1 MSSTFLVVPQWQ
13 GSGSSRAMRLVDGAE
28 AVRHELPSGAT
39 RLIEVPLEAGDSEG
53 TGILR
58 FSAIRLVRE
67 RVQRELASLDDV
79 AIIIGG
85 DCGVEYAG
93 VEHAARAGQVVLL
106 WADAHA
112 DLNTPET
119 SPSGAFHGMVLRSLI
134 DEGVVAPENVLL
146 VGVRDLDD
154 AEAEFIER
162 AGIAHVPASDVGA
175 AIAARAAAV
184 REAGGTP
191 VLYAHV
197 DLDVLDPGAF
207 SGVGFPTP
215 FGLTL
220 DELTTAITDA
230 RASLELVGAGLTEF
244 APAALGSADLDPNPS
259 ADANAGDDL
268 TTILRILGALRR

>member
-28 AVRHELPSGAT
+28 AVLHELPSAAT
-39 RLIEVPLEAGDSEG
+39 RLIDVPLEAGDSEG

-58 FSAIRLVRE
+58 FSSIRLVRE
-67 RVQRELASLDDV
+67 RLQRELAELDEV

-93 VEHAARAGQVVLL
+93 VEHAARTGRVVVL

-112 DLNTPET
+112 DLNTADS

-134 DEGVVAPENVLL
+134 DDGVVDPENVLL
-146 VGVRDLDD
+146 LGVRDLDD
-154 AEAEFIER
+154 AEAHFMET
-162 AGIAHVPASDVGA
+162 AGIAQVATSEVGA
-175 AIAARAAAV
+175 AVADRVTALRDSGA
-184 REAGGTP
+184 EP
-191 VLYAHV
+191 VLYVHV
-197 DLDVLDPGAF
+197 DLDVLDPGVFA
-207 SGVGFPTP
+207 GVGFPTP

-220 DELTTAITDA
+220 DELTTAIAAA
-230 RASLELVGAGLTEF
+230 REQLSLRGAGVTEF
-244 APAALGSADLDPNPS
+244 APASLSDESAPG
-259 ADANAGDDL
+259 GDDL